1 MTDESSSQINQVTEK
16 SATPPAGPAEP
27 PRDRV
32 IPAWLWSG
40 VLVVVTLGLL
50 LGFAR
55 G

>member
-1 MTDESSSQINQVTEK
+1 MTDELPNQINAVTEK
-16 SATPPAGPAEP
+16 SAIPPAGPAEP
-27 PRDRV
+27 PRGRT

>member
-1 MTDESSSQINQVTEK
+1 MTDESSTQVNKIAEK
-16 SATPPAGPAEP
+16 SATTPAGPAEP
-27 PRDRV
+27 PRDRA